1 MNFFKK
7 ILGMEDKKEEAGEKP
22 SDTPLNVSEE
32 EKGQGQETE
41 QTGGEKK
48 PKNVCEFC

>member
-7 ILGMEDKKEEAGEKP
+7 ILGMEDKKEESGEKP
-22 SDTPLNVSEE
+22 VDMSQNAPEE
-32 EKGQGQETE
+32 RRE
-41 QTGGEKK
+41 QKIEQKEEEKK